1 MRCYAVD
8 GLLIDTGLYAKRR
21 AILDFAATH
30 RVRRCLITHH
40 HEDHSNNAIPLQ
52 SAGIPVHA
60 AAPTGALVR
69 RGFGTHPYQW
79 LVWGRARPT
88 ELAPLPERIETERH
102 AFEVIPAPG
111 HCDDQVVY
119 FERNQGWLFSGDAFL
134 AERIKVFR
142 RDEDFD
148 RTVATTARLA
158 ALDFDALFCAHRP
171 VATGGKA
178 AMTRKLQ
185 HLEDLGGEARRL
197 HAAGLSE
204 AEITRR
210 LLGRGSLVTRLLTLG
225 DASGRNLIRSIL
237 RGPKPRRR

>member
-88 ELAPLPERIETERH
+88 ELAPLPEEIETEAVRRMP
-102 AFEVIPAPG
+102 V
-111 HCDDQVVY
+111 
-119 FERNQGWLFSGDAFL
+119 RSNFSCVSSSRSQITEG
-134 AERIKVFR
+134 
-142 RDEDFD
+142 
-148 RTVATTARLA
+148 
-158 ALDFDALFCAHRP
+158 P
-171 VATGGKA
+171 NSTGNP
-178 AMTRKLQ
+178 
-185 HLEDLGGEARRL
+185 
-197 HAAGLSE
+197 S
-204 AEITRR
+204 
-210 LLGRGSLVTRLLTLG
+210 TRL
-225 DASGRNLIRSIL
+225 
-237 RGPKPRRR
+237 